1 MAQPYP
7 VHGTIKFKDGSP
19 LKGGVVYFT
28 PTEAKVG
35 KKVRYEVSGL
45 VDAQGH
51 FKAGLHGTD
60 AGAPAGDY
68 KVTFKPRE
76 ALELRGSNSNRI
88 PRKYQEDWET
98 PVTVTVKEG
107 ENSFDFTIH

>member
-7 VHGTIKFKDGSP
+7 IHGKIKFKDGTP
-19 LKGGVVYFT
+19 LKGGMITFT
-28 PTEAKVG
+28 PVEAKTG
-35 KKVRYEVSGL
+35 KHVRYEVNGL

-60 AGAPAGDY
+60 AGAAAGEY

-76 ALELRGSNSNRI
+76 DMELRGSNSNRI
-88 PRKYQEDWET
+88 PAKYRADWET

-107 ENSFDFTIH
+107 ENNFDFTIE